1 MGDAMSSP
9 SSFAERLLAA
19 RQGHTPLLP
28 DRSRVPQ
35 FVEDLVELLFPQIE
49 GGEVYTCL
57 DDIRGKLDRLGRD
70 LREILA
76 PQQDRIPGG
85 IDHAIAEFVAALP
98 AVYDTLWTDASAI
111 HEGDPA
117 SESLDEVI
125 AAYPGFFAVYT
136 YRIAHVLHGL
146 EVPLLPRL
154 FSEYAHRRTG
164 IDIHPGARIG
174 ERFCIDHGTGIV
186 IGGTCEIGASVKMY
200 QGVSLGALSVS
211 KDLAGT
217 KRHPTIESNVVI
229 YSNATILGGRTRIGH
244 DSVIGGNVWLTSSV
258 PPHSIVQHRSDIK
271 VRSRQVEDHAIDFV
285 I

>member
-1 MGDAMSSP
+1 MSS
-9 SSFAERLLAA
+9 SASFAERLLAVRHA
-19 RQGHTPLLP
+19 HVPVLP

-49 GGEVYTCL
+49 GGRVYSDL
-57 DDIRGKLDRLGRD
+57 ADIQAKLDRLGGD

-76 PQQDRIPGG
+76 PQRDRIPGG
-85 IDHAIAEFVAALP
+85 PDQAIERFFGALP
-98 AVYDTLWTDASAI
+98 AVYATLWQDARTI

-146 EVPLLPRL
+146 RVPLLPRL
-154 FSEYAHRRTG
+154 FTEYAHLRTG

-186 IGGTCEIGASVKMY
+186 IGGTCEIGTSVKMY

-217 KRHPTIESNVVI
+217 KRHPTIEDNVVI

-244 DSVIGGNVWLTSSV
+244 DSVIGGNVWLTESV
-258 PPHSIVQHRSDIK
+258 PAYSIVQHRSEVK

>member
-1 MGDAMSSP
+1 MASP

-19 RQGHTPLLP
+19 RQAHTPVLP

-49 GGEVYTCL
+49 GGRVYTCL
-57 DDIRGKLDRLGRD
+57 DDIQTKLDRLGGD
-70 LREILA
+70 LGEILA
-76 PQQDRIPGG
+76 PQRDRIPGG
-85 IDHAIAEFVAALP
+85 VDQAVQQFFAALP
-98 AVYDTLWTDASAI
+98 AVYATLVLDAQTI

-146 EVPLLPRL
+146 RVPLLPRL
-154 FSEYAHRRTG
+154 FSEYAHLRTG

-186 IGGTCEIGASVKMY
+186 IGGTCEIGTAVKMY

-217 KRHPTIESNVVI
+217 KRHPTIEDNVVI

-244 DSVIGGNVWLTSSV
+244 DSVIGGNVWLTESV
-258 PPHSIVQHRSDIK
+258 PAYSIVQHRSEVK
-271 VRSRQVEDHAIDFV
+271 VRSRQVADHAIDFV

>member
-1 MGDAMSSP
+1 MSSTL
-9 SSFAERLLAA
+9 SFAEQILAVRRA
-19 RQGHTPLLP
+19 HTPVLP

-35 FVEDLVELLFPQIE
+35 FVEDLVELLFPQIA
-49 GGEVYTCL
+49 GGRVYACL
-57 DDIRGKLDRLGRD
+57 DDIRISLDRLGAD
-70 LREILA
+70 LRGILA
-76 PQQDRIPGG
+76 PQGDRIPGG
-85 IDHAIAEFVAALP
+85 IDQAVQQFVAELP
-98 AVYDTLWTDASAI
+98 AIYDTLWLDAKTI

-136 YRIAHVLHGL
+136 YRIAHALHRL
-146 EVPLLPRL
+146 RVPIVPRL
-154 FSEYAHRRTG
+154 FTEYAHLRTG

-186 IGGTCEIGASVKMY
+186 IGGTCEIGTAVKLY

-211 KDLAGT
+211 KELAGT
-217 KRHPTIESNVVI
+217 KRHPTIEDNVII

-244 DSVIGGNVWLTSSV
+244 DSVIGGNVWLTDSV
-258 PPHSIVQHRSDIK
+258 PPYSIVQHHSDVK
-271 VRSRQVEDHAIDFV
+271 VRSRQAQDHAIDFV